1 MTTGTYHDEGPAYAD
16 AWNFGPED
24 SDAREVGWLADH
36 VSRLWGEG
44 ARCEGDRRA
53 HPHEATFLKLDCSKA
68 RARLGWKPR
77 WHLERALEETVGW
90 YRAFYTGSDVR
101 ALSLAQIAA
110 YSTRVGP
117 RGAGQ

>member
-1 MTTGTYHDEGPAYAD
+1 M
-16 AWNFGPED
+16 
-24 SDAREVGWLADH
+24 
-36 VSRLWGEG
+36 SRLWGEG